1 MNRRLDIGMDCVK
14 SLERD
19 EGGVRPVGLFQG
31 GRRSVPGGGGPGRV
45 RSRVPCRCAMRRK
58 RISERPGE
66 PGVKNGDAE
75 NLQPQGSGKQT
86 NGIVA

>member
-45 RSRVPCRCAMRRK
+45 RSRVPCRCTMRREI
-58 RISERPGE
+58 ISGRPGE
-66 PGVKNGDAE
+66 EEPGGKNGDAE
-75 NLQPQGSGKQT
+75 NLQPQGSGK
-86 NGIVA
+86 